1 MRPWGSDLSDRLRVT
16 KMTVKSMPTS
26 FDARWQSITFSSLAM
41 SEIMDNPVEG
51 ETPQARL
58 KQLGMLSLLYTLH
71 LANIPLDSDKHHGK
85 DRIDAGRSG
94 RADRPAG
101 CPRPFEGRL
110 GEERARTGQGPRI
123 RDIGY
128 ALCKTETGQLAL
140 GANRLLVIIAGSLHW
155 VEAEAAASL
164 A

>member
-1 MRPWGSDLSDRLRVT
+1 MSDRLRVT

-71 LANIPLDSDKHHGK
+71 LANIPLTLTNITEKTGLT
-85 DRIDAGRSG
+85 RGGAAEPIDQLVARGLLR
-94 RADRPAG
+94 
-101 CPRPFEGRL
+101 EGW
-110 GEERARTGQGPRI
+110 A
-123 RDIGY
+123 
-128 ALCKTETGQLAL
+128 KNAL
-140 GANRLLVIIAGSLHW
+140 GRGKAREFEISDTLFARLKQ
-155 VEAEAAASL
+155 ASSP
-164 A
+164 

>member
-1 MRPWGSDLSDRLRVT
+1 VRPWGSDLSDRLRVT

-71 LANIPLDSDKHHGK
+71 LANIPLTLTNITEKTGLT
-85 DRIDAGRSG
+85 RGGAAEPIDQLLARGLLR
-94 RADRPAG
+94 
-101 CPRPFEGRL
+101 EGW
-110 GEERARTGQGPRI
+110 A
-123 RDIGY
+123 
-128 ALCKTETGQLAL
+128 KNAL
-140 GANRLLVIIAGSLHW
+140 GRGKAREFEISDSLFARLKQ
-155 VEAEAAASL
+155 ASSP
-164 A
+164 

>member
-71 LANIPLDSDKHHGK
+71 LANIPLTLTNITEKTGLT
-85 DRIDAGRSG
+85 RGGAAEPIDQLVARGLLR
-94 RADRPAG
+94 
-101 CPRPFEGRL
+101 EGW
-110 GEERARTGQGPRI
+110 A
-123 RDIGY
+123 
-128 ALCKTETGQLAL
+128 KNAL
-140 GANRLLVIIAGSLHW
+140 GRGKAREFEISDTLFARLKQ
-155 VEAEAAASL
+155 ASSP
-164 A
+164 

>member
-1 MRPWGSDLSDRLRVT
+1 MSDRLRVT

-71 LANIPLDSDKHHGK
+71 LANIPLTLTNITEKTGLTRGGAAEPIDQLVARGLLRESWAKNAMGRGKAREFEISDTLF
-85 DRIDAGRSG
+85 A
-94 RADRPAG
+94 
-101 CPRPFEGRL
+101 RL
-110 GEERARTGQGPRI
+110 KQ
-123 RDIGY
+123 
-128 ALCKTETGQLAL
+128 
-140 GANRLLVIIAGSLHW
+140 
-155 VEAEAAASL
+155 ASSP
-164 A
+164 